1 MSSRVRRG
9 LVVLLVLAGAIAGA
23 VWYFTRPAIVPV
35 DAFTVERGRVEQT
48 ATNSRAG
55 TVEARRRAQISSD
68 TGGRVVALPKRKG
81 DTVAEGEVLL
91 ELDAALESGEVALR
105 ERQAAAASAD
115 ADRACLGA
123 QRAGRELERNRR
135 LAAEELVAADV
146 LDQIETGAEEAKA
159 ACAAARAARESAR
172 AALEVAR
179 RALAKRTLRAPFAG
193 VVADVSTELGEFITP
208 APPGVPIPPVIDLL
222 DPTSIYLSL
231 PMDEVDAGRLRAG
244 QPVRATVDSRPG
256 EHFSGVVARV
266 APYVLDVES
275 QNRTVEIEV
284 ELEPPVEGLLPGTSA
299 DVEVILDAH
308 DDALR
313 VPAAAVL
320 TGDRVLVVEE
330 GTLVDRK
337 IETGLRNWD
346 FVEVLSGL
354 ATGERVV
361 TSLDRTEVEAGA
373 RVEVRAAGDAA
384 ATPSDRP

>member
-1 MSSRVRRG
+1 MRRG
-9 LVVLLVLAGAIAGA
+9 LIVLLVVAGAIAGA
-23 VWYFTRPAIVPV
+23 VWYLTRPAIVPV

-55 TVEARRRAQISSD
+55 TVEARRRAQISPD

-81 DTVAEGEVLL
+81 DTVVEGEVLL
-91 ELDAALESGEVALR
+91 ELDAALESGEVTLR
-105 ERQAAAASAD
+105 ERQVAAAAAD

-123 QRAGRELERNRR
+123 ERAARELDRNRR
-135 LAAEELVAADV
+135 LAAENLVAADA

-159 ACAAARAARESAR
+159 ACTAARAARESAG

-179 RALAKRTLRAPFAG
+179 RTLGKRTLRAPFAG
-193 VVADVSTELGEFITP
+193 IVADVSTELGEFITP

-222 DPTSIYLSL
+222 DPASLYLSL

-256 EHFSGVVARV
+256 EHFPGVVGRV

-299 DVEVILDAH
+299 DVEVILDARE
-308 DDALR
+308 DALR

-354 ATGERVV
+354 AAGERVV
-361 TSLDRTEVEAGA
+361 TSLDRTEVKAGA
-373 RVEVRAAGDAA
+373 RVEVRAGADAPSA
-384 ATPSDRP
+384 ASDRP